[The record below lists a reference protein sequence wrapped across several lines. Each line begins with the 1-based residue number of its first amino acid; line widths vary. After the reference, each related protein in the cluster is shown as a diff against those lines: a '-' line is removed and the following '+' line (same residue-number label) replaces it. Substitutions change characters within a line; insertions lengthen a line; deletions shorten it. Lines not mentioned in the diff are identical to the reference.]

1 MAYFKLN
8 LHLFEGD
15 GAGAAPAAGGEGGG
29 NEAAVVA
36 PGTLE
41 DGTVVDNRLAARMQE
56 QARKRKGRGE
66 EPMPVKAR
74 EMNPQ
79 PAQQQEEPAQEPSL
93 DDQWVEVRE
102 KFKDQYGRDVKN
114 AIQDR
119 FKNQKDA
126 NETLAKL
133 EPALK
138 ALARQRGIDEDN
150 LDELANDILSDDSLY
165 EEEAEKAGM
174 TVEGYRQFQE
184 MQAENSRLKQQEQQ
198 EQLEMLV
205 RAHLQNLVQQ
215 AEELKKTYP
224 DFDLRKE
231 LQNETFKRLVGPNSG
246 LKLADAFYA
255 IHHDELAPQA
265 MAYGIQRAQQQ
276 ISQTLAANHSR
287 PTEGA
292 MKSGQ
297 GGNVGIDPRSLSR
310 EERQKLK
317 DRARRGEYITF
328 E

>member
-29 NEAAVVA
+29 NEAAVVT
-36 PGTLE
+36 GTLE

-150 LDELANDILSDDSLY
+150 LDELANNILSDDSLY

-184 MQAENSRLKQQEQQ
+184 MQAENTRLKQQEQQ
-198 EQLEMLV
+198 EQQEMLV

-292 MKSGQ
+292 MKAGQ
-297 GGNVGIDPRSLSR
+297 VGNVGIDPRSLSR